1 MINRLM
7 IFALPV
13 LMLAACTREDA
24 TAGQEIA
31 LTTPVIELGE
41 VQASTRAAVGSST
54 VSNATVILSL
64 HDSEDREVDQDRLGE
79 YEFNGSSWT
88 HTMAP
93 TVTGGKGY
101 YRAGIQAVIALKATT
116 GSMPAIINAVYA
128 HRGSINVEADGT
140 FAPSAELEPHTS
152 AVLVVLKNAN
162 GETIDPSTSGGKYR
176 IYPQAFE
183 CLSGFGEGSDGQ
195 YYPFGTADPEY
206 VVCFQPSFNLTDTA
220 IGDYFPS
227 TYFDDQNGGP
237 IFKITYC
244 AEGFVGDSPKG
255 SKTTEWIVNYPAGRS
270 LTMEAGKLYTFTVTL
285 SKDAHITLDTENA
298 VTIAEWGEG
307 SQISV
312 GK

>member
-13 LMLAACTREDA
+13 LMLAACTREDV
-24 TAGQEIA
+24 TARQEIA
-31 LTTPVIELGE
+31 LTTPVIELSA

-54 VSNATVILSL
+54 VSNARVFLSL

-101 YRAGIQAVIALKATT
+101 YRAGIQAVIDLKAT

-140 FAPSAELEPHTS
+140 FAPTAELEPLTS

-162 GETIDPSTSGGKYR
+162 GETISSSTSGGKYR
-176 IYPQAFE
+176 IYPQTFE
-183 CLSGFGEGSDGQ
+183 YLFGFGEGSDGQ

-206 VVCFQPSFNLTDTA
+206 MAYSQPSFNLTDTA

-244 AEGFVGDSPKG
+244 AEGFVGDIPKG

-270 LTMEAGKLYTFTVTL
+270 LTMEAGKLYTFTITL
-285 SKDAHITLDTENA
+285 GKDAHITLDTENA
-298 VTIAEWGEG
+298 VTVDSWVPG